1 MLVRNEVL
9 VLPMLVLVVAV
20 VRRMQ
25 AHDEWIAITRK
36 GTAVTTDYARHLMN
50 KQINERDMA
59 KDTHGNQD
67 GMRWQQGRA
76 GQVGGGR

>member
-20 VRRMQ
+20 VRRMR

-36 GTAVTTDYARHLMN
+36 GTAVTIDYARHLMN
-50 KQINERDMA
+50 KQTNERDMA

-76 GQVGGGR
+76 GQVRGGR